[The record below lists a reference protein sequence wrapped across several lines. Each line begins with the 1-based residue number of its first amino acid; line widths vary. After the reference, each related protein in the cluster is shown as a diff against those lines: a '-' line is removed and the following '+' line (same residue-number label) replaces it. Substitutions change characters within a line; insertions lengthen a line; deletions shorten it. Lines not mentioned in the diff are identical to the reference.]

1 MFGDDSSKIVDF
13 LLLVN
18 FFRQSSFY
26 ESFSRIQLHSK
37 ENFKSKWR
45 LSVGVCCNGRI
56 FKFVLIC
63 KKEALPP
70 FLDNFF
76 STHFIIILTNCTRAI
91 MKEPKATDPRWYR
104 IKRQKLEAIGN
115 FNSDL
120 SL

>member
-1 MFGDDSSKIVDF
+1 MIPQNLKIF
-13 LLLVN
+13 LLLFN

-26 ESFSRIQLHSK
+26 ESVSRNKFHSK
-37 ENFKSKWR
+37 ENFKSKGR
-45 LSVGVCCNGRI
+45 LSFGVCYNGGK
-56 FKFVLIC
+56 FKFALIC
-63 KKEALPP
+63 EKEALPP

-76 STHFIIILTNCTRAI
+76 STHFIIILTNCTKAI

-120 SL
+120 SLKN